1 MASALAKFKKE
12 QAHSKVL
19 ANIRRKGKEL
29 AEARQHTILATGA
42 AFGLG
47 WAEKSDVKLPEVAG
61 LGVSTTLGV
70 GAYIVAESGWGSAQ
84 LRRNAQSLA
93 DGLLSISA
101 YKLGQEFGE
110 EGEEGG
116 EGEGFGG

>member
-1 MASALAKFKKE
+1 MASALAKYKKE

-19 ANIRRKGKEL
+19 AGIRRKGREL
-29 AEARQHTILATGA
+29 AEARQHTIFATGA

-61 LGVSTTLGV
+61 LAASTTLGV

-84 LRRNAQSLA
+84 LRKNAQSLA

-110 EGEEGG
+110 DEGG